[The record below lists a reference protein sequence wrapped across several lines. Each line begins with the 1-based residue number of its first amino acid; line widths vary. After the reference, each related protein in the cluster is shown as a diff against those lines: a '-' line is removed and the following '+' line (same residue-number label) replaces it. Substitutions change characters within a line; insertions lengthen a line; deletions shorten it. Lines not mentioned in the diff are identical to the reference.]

1 MLLKFTSFKKIT
13 LLVCLVGALVF
24 ASASPLDWVTQVV
37 YAADTVAA
45 QSVLTDRISFYN
57 VPSDHKLELHLDYA
71 NGKTEKIKYPLTQCA
86 PGTVFTR
93 DLNLYTATFVA
104 DGCDPTVFQILNL
117 RWMGDCA
124 FKLEEDPDV
133 RIIARGS
140 YGEVV
145 VVDAHYPA
153 GDLQLANL
161 PAGTTS
167 LAVTM
172 VYTNPQGIV
181 QTGNVEFAFHN
192 PHPGCGPATS
202 PTPTPTPTLTTTVP
216 VETPTATNTPVATNT
231 ATPTDAPPGG
241 LSPTAT
247 PAATST
253 PTVTPAV
260 EGPTGLDPVGEPSAQ
275 TGMVYLPIVAR

>member
-1 MLLKFTSFKKIT
+1 MLLRFNSIKKIT
-13 LLVCLVGALVF
+13 PLVCLVGVLVF
-24 ASASPLDWVTQVV
+24 ASASPVDWATPVV

-45 QSVLTDRISFYN
+45 QSVVTDRISFYN

-93 DLNLYTATFVA
+93 DLNMYSVKFVA
-104 DGCDPTVFQILNL
+104 EGCDPTVFQILNL
-117 RWMGDCA
+117 RWMGDCQ

-140 YGEVV
+140 YGEAAVA
-145 VVDAHYPA
+145 DAHYPA
-153 GDLQLANL
+153 GDLELANL

-167 LAVTM
+167 LAATM

-181 QTGNVEFAFHN
+181 QTGNVEFAFHS

-202 PTPTPTPTLTTTVP
+202 PTPTPTPTQTLTTTVP
-216 VETPTATNTPVATNT
+216 VVTPTLMATSTV
-231 ATPTDAPPGG
+231 TPTEVPPGG
-241 LSPTAT
+241 MSPTAT
-247 PAATST
+247 PTATST

-260 EGPTGLDPVGEPSAQ
+260 EPPTGLDPVNEPSAPPI
-275 TGMVYLPIVAR
+275 MAVYLPLVTK